1 MRSPRSRVAL
11 PVRSS
16 LRLFGATW
24 LCVGLAVA
32 GALLAPAP
40 LRAQPLP
47 TTDGERAWAAGFD
60 AALRGRADSAITA
73 YREALR
79 LARQDRDQELAS
91 AARLGMAEVFDV
103 WYRCLDSTRAA
114 YEDAVQLASEGDY
127 AAADAY
133 VLWLARR
140 GQDAAARA
148 LHARTY
154 APIENDVPRSVTRES
169 VNFLVALAAI
179 QVSNSSRSGAMSS
192 LTSARDIAN
201 RLSAGDVDESIAA
214 NGGVTV
220 ANYWAM
226 HDLAELQLDAR
237 SAGSVRNVA
246 VGRALRAKLDAATVS
261 DNGGH
266 PRFTV
271 GRLADRIARQRRL
284 CTAGRCTP
292 PPPPPT
298 RPRCP

>member
-1 MRSPRSRVAL
+1 MRLLRSRVVHPKSA
-11 PVRSS
+11 PPNATWRSS
-16 LRLFGATW
+16 ALAL
-24 LCVGLAVA
+24 VGLV
-32 GALLAPAP
+32 LAAAP

-47 TTDGERAWAAGFD
+47 TTDGERAWAAGQE

-133 VLWLARR
+133 VLWYARR
-140 GQDAAARA
+140 GQDAPARA

-179 QVSNSSRSGAMSS
+179 QVANSSRSGALFS

-201 RLSAGDVDESIAA
+201 RLTAGDVDETVAA

-246 VGRALRAKLDAATVS
+246 AGRALRAKVDAATVS

-271 GRLADRIARQRRL
+271 GRLADRIARQRRV
-284 CTAGRCTP
+284 CVGGRCTP